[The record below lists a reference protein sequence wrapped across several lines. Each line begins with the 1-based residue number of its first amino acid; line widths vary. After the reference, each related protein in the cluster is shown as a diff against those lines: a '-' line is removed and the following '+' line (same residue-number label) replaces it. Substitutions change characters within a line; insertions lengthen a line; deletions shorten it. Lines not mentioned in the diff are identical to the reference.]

1 MKTFWIRTASA
12 TVYALLF
19 LGTLLSGRLLNNPK
33 LGLLLFGA
41 FLLFV
46 TMGCTFEFFRM
57 VGKQGAVPCRLL
69 GYAYAV
75 ITLVAI
81 LISPMLSDALLG
93 FRIMLVAITLLP
105 VTFAL
110 SAIVQLWKESE
121 QPFRDAAYTLVPM
134 LYIAL
139 PLSLMSSLI
148 PDVGAYVVLMIVV
161 MVWVNDS
168 GAYIGGSL
176 FGKHKMW
183 ARHSPGKTWEGTAF
197 GVLVTLLLAVFVVVK
212 LGFRGG
218 SLDLGT
224 VIMIFL
230 SLGLMLHGTPMAY
243 VRAFGKATMGAAG
256 IILQFPLYAG
266 IMGIITGVGANG
278 VSMGNVIA
286 DFCVNISNPVT
297 YPLITFFFAA
307 LLNMFVPSG
316 GGHWAIQAPIML
328 PAAATLGVDAGLT
341 GTAIAWGDAWTNLIQ
356 PFWALPALAIAKL
369 SARDIMGYCLVDLF
383 ITGAIICGG
392 LVVWA
397 L

>member
-197 GVLVTLLLAVFVVVK
+197 GVLATLLLAVFV
-212 LGFRGG
+212 G
-218 SLDLGT
+218 
-224 VIMIFL
+224 
-230 SLGLMLHGTPMAY
+230 
-243 VRAFGKATMGAAG
+243 
-256 IILQFPLYAG
+256 PL
-266 IMGIITGVGANG
+266 VQ
-278 VSMGNVIA
+278 
-286 DFCVNISNPVT
+286 P
-297 YPLITFFFAA
+297 
-307 LLNMFVPSG
+307 
-316 GGHWAIQAPIML
+316 
-328 PAAATLGVDAGLT
+328 
-341 GTAIAWGDAWTNLIQ
+341 AIAWYHWLALGFICSVVDTLGDLVESMLKRSVGVKDSGNIMPGHGGFLDRFDSLLIIM
-356 PFWALPALAIAKL
+356 PFVFA
-369 SARDIMGYCLVDLF
+369 Y
-383 ITGAIICGG
+383 ITLIIK
-392 LVVWA
+392 
-397 L
+397 

>member
-197 GVLVTLLLAVFVVVK
+197 GVLVTLLLAVFV
-212 LGFRGG
+212 G
-218 SLDLGT
+218 
-224 VIMIFL
+224 
-230 SLGLMLHGTPMAY
+230 
-243 VRAFGKATMGAAG
+243 
-256 IILQFPLYAG
+256 PL
-266 IMGIITGVGANG
+266 VQ
-278 VSMGNVIA
+278 
-286 DFCVNISNPVT
+286 P
-297 YPLITFFFAA
+297 
-307 LLNMFVPSG
+307 
-316 GGHWAIQAPIML
+316 
-328 PAAATLGVDAGLT
+328 
-341 GTAIAWGDAWTNLIQ
+341 AIAWYHWLALGFICSVIDTLGDLVESMLKRSVSVKDSGNIMPGHGGFLDRFDSLLIIM
-356 PFWALPALAIAKL
+356 PFVFA
-369 SARDIMGYCLVDLF
+369 Y
-383 ITGAIICGG
+383 ITLIIQ
-392 LVVWA
+392 
-397 L
+397 

>member
-81 LISPMLSDALLG
+81 LISPILSDALLG

-197 GVLVTLLLAVFVVVK
+197 GVLATLLLAVFV
-212 LGFRGG
+212 G
-218 SLDLGT
+218 
-224 VIMIFL
+224 
-230 SLGLMLHGTPMAY
+230 
-243 VRAFGKATMGAAG
+243 
-256 IILQFPLYAG
+256 PL
-266 IMGIITGVGANG
+266 VQ
-278 VSMGNVIA
+278 
-286 DFCVNISNPVT
+286 P
-297 YPLITFFFAA
+297 
-307 LLNMFVPSG
+307 
-316 GGHWAIQAPIML
+316 
-328 PAAATLGVDAGLT
+328 
-341 GTAIAWGDAWTNLIQ
+341 AIAWYHWLALGFICSVVDTLGDLVESMLKRSVGVKDSGNIMPGHGGFLDRFDSLLIIM
-356 PFWALPALAIAKL
+356 PFVFA
-369 SARDIMGYCLVDLF
+369 Y
-383 ITGAIICGG
+383 ITLIIQ
-392 LVVWA
+392 
-397 L
+397 

>member
-197 GVLVTLLLAVFVVVK
+197 GVLVTLLLAVFV
-212 LGFRGG
+212 G
-218 SLDLGT
+218 
-224 VIMIFL
+224 
-230 SLGLMLHGTPMAY
+230 
-243 VRAFGKATMGAAG
+243 
-256 IILQFPLYAG
+256 PL
-266 IMGIITGVGANG
+266 VQ
-278 VSMGNVIA
+278 
-286 DFCVNISNPVT
+286 P
-297 YPLITFFFAA
+297 
-307 LLNMFVPSG
+307 
-316 GGHWAIQAPIML
+316 
-328 PAAATLGVDAGLT
+328 
-341 GTAIAWGDAWTNLIQ
+341 AIAWYHWLALGFICSVVDTLGDLVESMLKRSVGVKDSGNIMPGHGGFLDRFDSLLVIMPFAFAYIVLI
-356 PFWALPALAIAKL
+356 
-369 SARDIMGYCLVDLF
+369 
-383 ITGAIICGG
+383 
-392 LVVWA
+392 
-397 L
+397 

>member
-197 GVLVTLLLAVFVVVK
+197 GVLVTLLLAVFV
-212 LGFRGG
+212 G
-218 SLDLGT
+218 
-224 VIMIFL
+224 
-230 SLGLMLHGTPMAY
+230 
-243 VRAFGKATMGAAG
+243 
-256 IILQFPLYAG
+256 PL
-266 IMGIITGVGANG
+266 VQ
-278 VSMGNVIA
+278 
-286 DFCVNISNPVT
+286 P
-297 YPLITFFFAA
+297 
-307 LLNMFVPSG
+307 
-316 GGHWAIQAPIML
+316 
-328 PAAATLGVDAGLT
+328 
-341 GTAIAWGDAWTNLIQ
+341 AIAWYHWLALGFICSVVDTLGDLVESMLKRSVGVKDSGNIMPGHGGFLDRFDSLLVIL
-356 PFWALPALAIAKL
+356 PFVCVYLSLAL
-369 SARDIMGYCLVDLF
+369 
-383 ITGAIICGG
+383 
-392 LVVWA
+392 
-397 L
+397 

>member
-197 GVLVTLLLAVFVVVK
+197 GVRVTLLLAVFV
-212 LGFRGG
+212 G
-218 SLDLGT
+218 
-224 VIMIFL
+224 
-230 SLGLMLHGTPMAY
+230 
-243 VRAFGKATMGAAG
+243 
-256 IILQFPLYAG
+256 PL
-266 IMGIITGVGANG
+266 VQ
-278 VSMGNVIA
+278 
-286 DFCVNISNPVT
+286 P
-297 YPLITFFFAA
+297 
-307 LLNMFVPSG
+307 
-316 GGHWAIQAPIML
+316 
-328 PAAATLGVDAGLT
+328 
-341 GTAIAWGDAWTNLIQ
+341 AIAWYHWLALGFICSVVDTLGDLVESMLKRSVGVKDSGNIMPGHGGFLDRFDSLLIIM
-356 PFWALPALAIAKL
+356 PFVFA
-369 SARDIMGYCLVDLF
+369 Y
-383 ITGAIICGG
+383 ITLIIQ
-392 LVVWA
+392 
-397 L
+397 

>member
-81 LISPMLSDALLG
+81 LISPLLSDALLG

-197 GVLVTLLLAVFVVVK
+197 GVLATLLLAVFV
-212 LGFRGG
+212 G
-218 SLDLGT
+218 
-224 VIMIFL
+224 
-230 SLGLMLHGTPMAY
+230 
-243 VRAFGKATMGAAG
+243 
-256 IILQFPLYAG
+256 PL
-266 IMGIITGVGANG
+266 VQ
-278 VSMGNVIA
+278 
-286 DFCVNISNPVT
+286 P
-297 YPLITFFFAA
+297 
-307 LLNMFVPSG
+307 
-316 GGHWAIQAPIML
+316 
-328 PAAATLGVDAGLT
+328 
-341 GTAIAWGDAWTNLIQ
+341 AIAWYHWLALGFICSVIDTLGDLVESMLKRSVGVKDSGNIMPGHGGFLDRFDSLLIIM
-356 PFWALPALAIAKL
+356 PFVFA
-369 SARDIMGYCLVDLF
+369 Y
-383 ITGAIICGG
+383 ITLIIQ
-392 LVVWA
+392 
-397 L
+397 